1 MATESEHPHLHNTGT
16 IQENRLFTRLAIVF
30 GLLGIAIS
38 VIGIITARFS
48 ITIIGSADN
57 RTIALSAALFW
68 IFLGSVLAYQASKPL
83 PRFAGLVVQAVLVLI
98 AVIETIEFALSIVG
112 NHFFIETL
120 FVSAGMA
127 VLGPSSKPISPAA
140 AGFIV
145 LAAVALAFNIRRKD
159 LPEKSANLSDVISIL
174 GVAISLVSITFV
186 LSYTYGNPLLYGT
199 QFIPIAFLSAL
210 AALFIGMAIIASA
223 GPGAFPVRYMIG
235 NSTNATL
242 LRVFVPLVIGV
253 ILVENFMFVGMSS
266 WFNVR
271 DAVLLSSTIVVFGFI
286 TAFVVARFSG
296 RIGRALEKAEKELV
310 RKNEDLNTLNEEL
323 TATQEELHQTNDEL
337 LIHERNLIQK
347 NSDLNALNGEL
358 TATQEELRQ
367 TNDELLM
374 SERHLMH
381 KNDDLNALNEEL
393 TATQEELRQNIDELT
408 RAETTLRES
417 EERFRSITQMSPVQI
432 SIAKKSDGGILFTN
446 PAYEQA
452 FGFAPGE
459 LAGLK
464 TPDLYHDPADRGEI
478 LNIFRE
484 KGYVASHEVRVR
496 RKDGTPFWVDVSLRS
511 IRFSGHDALLA
522 ASIDITERKRTE
534 EVLRESQ
541 KENSFLA
548 DLLNRSEQPF
558 GVGYPDGRLGIVNG
572 AFERLVGYGGDEL
585 RTMDWATV
593 LTPPEWRE
601 PEQKSLEELHR
612 TGIPVRYEKE
622 YLRKD
627 GTRVPIELLVHLVTD
642 NDGNPLHYYSFITD
656 ITERKRAKEEL
667 IHKNEELGAINEEL
681 TAAEEELHQNIEELT
696 RQERD
701 LNKALAEKE
710 VLLSEIHHRVKNNLT
725 AFISLLSLE
734 GSTEETP
741 AGKMLKQDLQNR
753 ARSMALIHETLYRTH
768 SYNEVDMGMYLE
780 TLLGQ
785 IANSLTTRKPVKT
798 VIDTHDVVLD
808 IPRATP
814 AGLIINELVT
824 NSFKY
829 AFPDSIDTSAVRND
843 PPTIIITLTK
853 NDREYLLTVKDNGV
867 GLPPGF
873 DITKTKTLG
882 LKLVNF
888 LAKHQMS
895 AKIEV
900 NSATGTEFIFR
911 FGESLK

>member
-1 MATESEHPHLHNTGT
+1 LATESEHPNLHKTGT
-16 IQENRLFTRLAIVF
+16 IQENRLFTRLVIAF
-30 GLLGIAIS
+30 GLLAVAIS

-48 ITIIGSADN
+48 INVIGSGDY
-57 RTIALSAALFW
+57 RTMAFSAVLIW
-68 IFLGSVLAYQASKPL
+68 IFLGSVIAYQASNPL

-120 FVSAGMA
+120 FVSTGMA
-127 VLGPSSKPISPAA
+127 ILGPSSKPISPAA

-145 LAAVALAFNIRRKD
+145 LAAVALVFCIRKTG
-159 LPEKSANLSDVISIL
+159 LSEKSAILPDVISIL
-174 GVAISLVSITFV
+174 GAAISLASITFV
-186 LSYTYGNPLLYGT
+186 LSYTYGDPLLYGT

-210 AALFIGMAIIASA
+210 AAFFIGMALIASA
-223 GPGAFPVRYMIG
+223 GPGAFPVRYIIG
-235 NSTNATL
+235 NSTSAAL
-242 LRVFVPLVIGV
+242 LRIFVPLVVVV
-253 ILVENFMFVGMSS
+253 ILVENFVFVGMSS
-266 WFNVR
+266 WFNVH
-271 DAVLLSSTIVVFGFI
+271 DAVILSSTVVVFGAI
-286 TAFVVARFSG
+286 TALVVARVSG
-296 RIGRALEKAEKELV
+296 RIGRALEIAERELV
-310 RKNEDLNTLNEEL
+310 RKNEDLNALNE
-323 TATQEELHQTNDEL
+323 
-337 LIHERNLIQK
+337 
-347 NSDLNALNGEL
+347 EL

-374 SERHLMH
+374 SENHLMR

-452 FGFAPGE
+452 FGFEPDE

-478 LNIFRE
+478 LKIFRE
-484 KGYVASHEVRVR
+484 KGYVAGHEVRVR
-496 RKDGTPFWVDVSLRS
+496 RKDGTPFWVNVSLRS

-522 ASIDITERKRTE
+522 ASIDITDRKRTE

-572 AFERLVGYGGDEL
+572 AFERLVGYSGDEL

-601 PEQKSLEELHR
+601 PEQKSLEKLHC
-612 TGIPVRYEKE
+612 TGIPVQYEKE

-627 GTRVPIELLVHLVTD
+627 GSRVPIELLVHLVTD
-642 NDGNPLHYYSFITD
+642 NEGNPLHYYSFITD

-734 GSTEETP
+734 GSTEESP

-798 VIDTHDVVLD
+798 VIETHDVVLD

-853 NDREYLLTVKDNGV
+853 IDGEYLLAVKDNGV